1 MNDKEILPRKTRE
14 PINLVSQ
21 EMCIND
27 YTNNLMN
34 KYLFLKVYNRY
45 FLKHKIL
52 SIFFFIVLIR
62 EMRTFFFCVPNMRL

>member
-34 KYLFLKVYNRY
+34 KYLILKVYNRY

-52 SIFFFIVLIR
+52 SSSYQGNAHIFLLCT
-62 EMRTFFFCVPNMRL
+62 EYETLK